1 MIAPVVIVA
10 LISIYYIA
18 IGVIFA
24 YMNGVP
30 MLAKIIAL
38 VVPALLSGVAITV
51 LIQRIKEIKKGEDDD
66 LSVNTDYISGKKL
79 EMLGLVKGS
88 TIQTKN
94 VGKDIMQ
101 SFKNLVGGE
110 LTAYNEM
117 MNDARALATKRM
129 VVEAEQMGADAVVNI
144 RYASSAIAAG
154 AAEVIA
160 YGTAVKFMGDE

>member
-1 MIAPVVIVA
+1 MKTKTKKKIAPVVIVA

-66 LSVNTDYISGKKL
+66 LSKY
-79 EMLGLVKGS
+79 
-88 TIQTKN
+88 
-94 VGKDIMQ
+94 
-101 SFKNLVGGE
+101 
-110 LTAYNEM
+110 
-117 MNDARALATKRM
+117 
-129 VVEAEQMGADAVVNI
+129 
-144 RYASSAIAAG
+144 
-154 AAEVIA
+154 
-160 YGTAVKFMGDE
+160 

>member
-51 LIQRIKEIKKGEDDD
+51 LIQRIKEIKKGEDDE
-66 LSVNTDYISGKKL
+66 LSKY
-79 EMLGLVKGS
+79 
-88 TIQTKN
+88 
-94 VGKDIMQ
+94 
-101 SFKNLVGGE
+101 
-110 LTAYNEM
+110 
-117 MNDARALATKRM
+117 
-129 VVEAEQMGADAVVNI
+129 
-144 RYASSAIAAG
+144 
-154 AAEVIA
+154 
-160 YGTAVKFMGDE
+160 

>member
-51 LIQRIKEIKKGEDDD
+51 HIQRIKEIKKGEDDD
-66 LSVNTDYISGKKL
+66 LSKY
-79 EMLGLVKGS
+79 
-88 TIQTKN
+88 
-94 VGKDIMQ
+94 
-101 SFKNLVGGE
+101 
-110 LTAYNEM
+110 
-117 MNDARALATKRM
+117 
-129 VVEAEQMGADAVVNI
+129 
-144 RYASSAIAAG
+144 
-154 AAEVIA
+154 
-160 YGTAVKFMGDE
+160 

>member
-30 MLAKIIAL
+30 MLAKIIVL

-66 LSVNTDYISGKKL
+66 LSKY
-79 EMLGLVKGS
+79 
-88 TIQTKN
+88 
-94 VGKDIMQ
+94 
-101 SFKNLVGGE
+101 
-110 LTAYNEM
+110 
-117 MNDARALATKRM
+117 
-129 VVEAEQMGADAVVNI
+129 
-144 RYASSAIAAG
+144 
-154 AAEVIA
+154 
-160 YGTAVKFMGDE
+160 

>member
-18 IGVIFA
+18 TGVIFA

-66 LSVNTDYISGKKL
+66 LSKY
-79 EMLGLVKGS
+79 
-88 TIQTKN
+88 
-94 VGKDIMQ
+94 
-101 SFKNLVGGE
+101 
-110 LTAYNEM
+110 
-117 MNDARALATKRM
+117 
-129 VVEAEQMGADAVVNI
+129 
-144 RYASSAIAAG
+144 
-154 AAEVIA
+154 
-160 YGTAVKFMGDE
+160 

>member
-66 LSVNTDYISGKKL
+66 LC
-79 EMLGLVKGS
+79 
-88 TIQTKN
+88 
-94 VGKDIMQ
+94 
-101 SFKNLVGGE
+101 KNL
-110 LTAYNEM
+110 LYFWQKA
-117 MNDARALATKRM
+117 
-129 VVEAEQMGADAVVNI
+129 
-144 RYASSAIAAG
+144 
-154 AAEVIA
+154 
-160 YGTAVKFMGDE
+160 

>member
-38 VVPALLSGVAITV
+38 VVPALLSGVAITL

-66 LSVNTDYISGKKL
+66 LSKY
-79 EMLGLVKGS
+79 
-88 TIQTKN
+88 
-94 VGKDIMQ
+94 
-101 SFKNLVGGE
+101 
-110 LTAYNEM
+110 
-117 MNDARALATKRM
+117 
-129 VVEAEQMGADAVVNI
+129 
-144 RYASSAIAAG
+144 
-154 AAEVIA
+154 
-160 YGTAVKFMGDE
+160 

>member
-10 LISIYYIA
+10 LISIYYIAIA

-66 LSVNTDYISGKKL
+66 LSKY
-79 EMLGLVKGS
+79 
-88 TIQTKN
+88 
-94 VGKDIMQ
+94 
-101 SFKNLVGGE
+101 
-110 LTAYNEM
+110 
-117 MNDARALATKRM
+117 
-129 VVEAEQMGADAVVNI
+129 
-144 RYASSAIAAG
+144 
-154 AAEVIA
+154 
-160 YGTAVKFMGDE
+160 

>member
-51 LIQRIKEIKKGEDDD
+51 LVQRIKEIKKGEDDD
-66 LSVNTDYISGKKL
+66 LSKY
-79 EMLGLVKGS
+79 
-88 TIQTKN
+88 
-94 VGKDIMQ
+94 
-101 SFKNLVGGE
+101 
-110 LTAYNEM
+110 
-117 MNDARALATKRM
+117 
-129 VVEAEQMGADAVVNI
+129 
-144 RYASSAIAAG
+144 
-154 AAEVIA
+154 
-160 YGTAVKFMGDE
+160 

>member
-24 YMNGVP
+24 YMYGVP

-66 LSVNTDYISGKKL
+66 LSKY
-79 EMLGLVKGS
+79 
-88 TIQTKN
+88 
-94 VGKDIMQ
+94 
-101 SFKNLVGGE
+101 
-110 LTAYNEM
+110 
-117 MNDARALATKRM
+117 
-129 VVEAEQMGADAVVNI
+129 
-144 RYASSAIAAG
+144 
-154 AAEVIA
+154 
-160 YGTAVKFMGDE
+160 

>member
-10 LISIYYIA
+10 LISIYYRA

-66 LSVNTDYISGKKL
+66 LSKY
-79 EMLGLVKGS
+79 
-88 TIQTKN
+88 
-94 VGKDIMQ
+94 
-101 SFKNLVGGE
+101 
-110 LTAYNEM
+110 
-117 MNDARALATKRM
+117 
-129 VVEAEQMGADAVVNI
+129 
-144 RYASSAIAAG
+144 
-154 AAEVIA
+154 
-160 YGTAVKFMGDE
+160 

>member
-30 MLAKIIAL
+30 MLAKIITL

-66 LSVNTDYISGKKL
+66 LSKY
-79 EMLGLVKGS
+79 
-88 TIQTKN
+88 
-94 VGKDIMQ
+94 
-101 SFKNLVGGE
+101 
-110 LTAYNEM
+110 
-117 MNDARALATKRM
+117 
-129 VVEAEQMGADAVVNI
+129 
-144 RYASSAIAAG
+144 
-154 AAEVIA
+154 
-160 YGTAVKFMGDE
+160 

>member
-10 LISIYYIA
+10 LISIYCIA

-66 LSVNTDYISGKKL
+66 LSKY
-79 EMLGLVKGS
+79 
-88 TIQTKN
+88 
-94 VGKDIMQ
+94 
-101 SFKNLVGGE
+101 
-110 LTAYNEM
+110 
-117 MNDARALATKRM
+117 
-129 VVEAEQMGADAVVNI
+129 
-144 RYASSAIAAG
+144 
-154 AAEVIA
+154 
-160 YGTAVKFMGDE
+160 

>member
-38 VVPALLSGVAITV
+38 VVPALLSGVAIMV

-66 LSVNTDYISGKKL
+66 LSKY
-79 EMLGLVKGS
+79 
-88 TIQTKN
+88 
-94 VGKDIMQ
+94 
-101 SFKNLVGGE
+101 
-110 LTAYNEM
+110 
-117 MNDARALATKRM
+117 
-129 VVEAEQMGADAVVNI
+129 
-144 RYASSAIAAG
+144 
-154 AAEVIA
+154 
-160 YGTAVKFMGDE
+160 

>member
-24 YMNGVP
+24 YMNGVS

-66 LSVNTDYISGKKL
+66 LSKY
-79 EMLGLVKGS
+79 
-88 TIQTKN
+88 
-94 VGKDIMQ
+94 
-101 SFKNLVGGE
+101 
-110 LTAYNEM
+110 
-117 MNDARALATKRM
+117 
-129 VVEAEQMGADAVVNI
+129 
-144 RYASSAIAAG
+144 
-154 AAEVIA
+154 
-160 YGTAVKFMGDE
+160 

>member
-51 LIQRIKEIKKGEDDD
+51 LIQRIKEIKKSEDDD
-66 LSVNTDYISGKKL
+66 LSKY
-79 EMLGLVKGS
+79 
-88 TIQTKN
+88 
-94 VGKDIMQ
+94 
-101 SFKNLVGGE
+101 
-110 LTAYNEM
+110 
-117 MNDARALATKRM
+117 
-129 VVEAEQMGADAVVNI
+129 
-144 RYASSAIAAG
+144 
-154 AAEVIA
+154 
-160 YGTAVKFMGDE
+160 

>member
-1 MIAPVVIVA
+1 MKTKTKKMIASVVIVA

-66 LSVNTDYISGKKL
+66 LSKY
-79 EMLGLVKGS
+79 
-88 TIQTKN
+88 
-94 VGKDIMQ
+94 
-101 SFKNLVGGE
+101 
-110 LTAYNEM
+110 
-117 MNDARALATKRM
+117 
-129 VVEAEQMGADAVVNI
+129 
-144 RYASSAIAAG
+144 
-154 AAEVIA
+154 
-160 YGTAVKFMGDE
+160 

>member
-51 LIQRIKEIKKGEDDD
+51 RQVPAEFI
-66 LSVNTDYISGKKL
+66 
-79 EMLGLVKGS
+79 
-88 TIQTKN
+88 
-94 VGKDIMQ
+94 
-101 SFKNLVGGE
+101 
-110 LTAYNEM
+110 
-117 MNDARALATKRM
+117 TKR
-129 VVEAEQMGADAVVNI
+129 QI
-144 RYASSAIAAG
+144 R
-154 AAEVIA
+154 
-160 YGTAVKFMGDE
+160 

>member
-38 VVPALLSGVAITV
+38 VVPDLLSGVAITV

-66 LSVNTDYISGKKL
+66 LSKY
-79 EMLGLVKGS
+79 
-88 TIQTKN
+88 
-94 VGKDIMQ
+94 
-101 SFKNLVGGE
+101 
-110 LTAYNEM
+110 
-117 MNDARALATKRM
+117 
-129 VVEAEQMGADAVVNI
+129 
-144 RYASSAIAAG
+144 
-154 AAEVIA
+154 
-160 YGTAVKFMGDE
+160 

>member
-24 YMNGVP
+24 DMNGVP

-66 LSVNTDYISGKKL
+66 LSKY
-79 EMLGLVKGS
+79 
-88 TIQTKN
+88 
-94 VGKDIMQ
+94 
-101 SFKNLVGGE
+101 
-110 LTAYNEM
+110 
-117 MNDARALATKRM
+117 
-129 VVEAEQMGADAVVNI
+129 
-144 RYASSAIAAG
+144 
-154 AAEVIA
+154 
-160 YGTAVKFMGDE
+160 

>member
-30 MLAKIIAL
+30 MLAKVIAL

-66 LSVNTDYISGKKL
+66 LSKY
-79 EMLGLVKGS
+79 
-88 TIQTKN
+88 
-94 VGKDIMQ
+94 
-101 SFKNLVGGE
+101 
-110 LTAYNEM
+110 
-117 MNDARALATKRM
+117 
-129 VVEAEQMGADAVVNI
+129 
-144 RYASSAIAAG
+144 
-154 AAEVIA
+154 
-160 YGTAVKFMGDE
+160 

>member
-51 LIQRIKEIKKGEDDD
+51 LIRRIKEIKKGEDDD
-66 LSVNTDYISGKKL
+66 LSKY
-79 EMLGLVKGS
+79 
-88 TIQTKN
+88 
-94 VGKDIMQ
+94 
-101 SFKNLVGGE
+101 
-110 LTAYNEM
+110 
-117 MNDARALATKRM
+117 
-129 VVEAEQMGADAVVNI
+129 
-144 RYASSAIAAG
+144 
-154 AAEVIA
+154 
-160 YGTAVKFMGDE
+160 

>member
-1 MIAPVVIVA
+1 MIAPVVIIA

-66 LSVNTDYISGKKL
+66 LSKY
-79 EMLGLVKGS
+79 
-88 TIQTKN
+88 
-94 VGKDIMQ
+94 
-101 SFKNLVGGE
+101 
-110 LTAYNEM
+110 
-117 MNDARALATKRM
+117 
-129 VVEAEQMGADAVVNI
+129 
-144 RYASSAIAAG
+144 
-154 AAEVIA
+154 
-160 YGTAVKFMGDE
+160 

>member
-38 VVPALLSGVAITV
+38 VVPASLSGVAITV

-66 LSVNTDYISGKKL
+66 LSKY
-79 EMLGLVKGS
+79 
-88 TIQTKN
+88 
-94 VGKDIMQ
+94 
-101 SFKNLVGGE
+101 
-110 LTAYNEM
+110 
-117 MNDARALATKRM
+117 
-129 VVEAEQMGADAVVNI
+129 
-144 RYASSAIAAG
+144 
-154 AAEVIA
+154 
-160 YGTAVKFMGDE
+160 

>member
-24 YMNGVP
+24 YINGVP

-66 LSVNTDYISGKKL
+66 LSKY
-79 EMLGLVKGS
+79 
-88 TIQTKN
+88 
-94 VGKDIMQ
+94 
-101 SFKNLVGGE
+101 
-110 LTAYNEM
+110 
-117 MNDARALATKRM
+117 
-129 VVEAEQMGADAVVNI
+129 
-144 RYASSAIAAG
+144 
-154 AAEVIA
+154 
-160 YGTAVKFMGDE
+160 

>member
-38 VVPALLSGVAITV
+38 LVPALLSGVAITV

-66 LSVNTDYISGKKL
+66 LSKY
-79 EMLGLVKGS
+79 
-88 TIQTKN
+88 
-94 VGKDIMQ
+94 
-101 SFKNLVGGE
+101 
-110 LTAYNEM
+110 
-117 MNDARALATKRM
+117 
-129 VVEAEQMGADAVVNI
+129 
-144 RYASSAIAAG
+144 
-154 AAEVIA
+154 
-160 YGTAVKFMGDE
+160 

>member
-51 LIQRIKEIKKGEDDD
+51 LIQRIKEIKKDEDDD
-66 LSVNTDYISGKKL
+66 LSKY
-79 EMLGLVKGS
+79 
-88 TIQTKN
+88 
-94 VGKDIMQ
+94 
-101 SFKNLVGGE
+101 
-110 LTAYNEM
+110 
-117 MNDARALATKRM
+117 
-129 VVEAEQMGADAVVNI
+129 
-144 RYASSAIAAG
+144 
-154 AAEVIA
+154 
-160 YGTAVKFMGDE
+160 

>member
-30 MLAKIIAL
+30 MLSKIIAL

-66 LSVNTDYISGKKL
+66 LSKY
-79 EMLGLVKGS
+79 
-88 TIQTKN
+88 
-94 VGKDIMQ
+94 
-101 SFKNLVGGE
+101 
-110 LTAYNEM
+110 
-117 MNDARALATKRM
+117 
-129 VVEAEQMGADAVVNI
+129 
-144 RYASSAIAAG
+144 
-154 AAEVIA
+154 
-160 YGTAVKFMGDE
+160 